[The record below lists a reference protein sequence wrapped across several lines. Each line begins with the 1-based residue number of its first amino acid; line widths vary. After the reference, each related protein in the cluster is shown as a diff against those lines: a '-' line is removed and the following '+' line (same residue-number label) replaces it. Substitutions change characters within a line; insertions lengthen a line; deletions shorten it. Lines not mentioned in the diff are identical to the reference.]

1 MASVKC
7 RFSIFEGAA
16 FSANYY
22 ISDDID
28 TGSYVLAES
37 YLLPLQ
43 TADPGLHPSLSLPLP
58 YLDALWT

>member
-7 RFSIFEGAA
+7 RSSIFEGAT

-22 ISDDID
+22 ISDDLD

-37 YLLPLQ
+37 NLLHLQ
-43 TADPGLHPSLSLPLP
+43 TADPALHPCLSLPLP
-58 YLDALWT
+58 HLNAL